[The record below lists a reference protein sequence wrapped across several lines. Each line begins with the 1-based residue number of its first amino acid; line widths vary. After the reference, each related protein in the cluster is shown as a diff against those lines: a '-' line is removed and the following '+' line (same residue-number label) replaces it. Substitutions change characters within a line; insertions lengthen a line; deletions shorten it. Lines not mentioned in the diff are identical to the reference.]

1 MIKIAV
7 DLLGADRSECQ
18 LIDGVIT
25 ALNENPDLFVYALG
39 TETELEKALK
49 SKSFNREQ
57 LEIINAP
64 EVITNH
70 DNPMEA
76 IRTKTNSSMIM
87 GAALCR
93 DNEEVGAFV
102 SCGATGALMVS
113 SMFMIKPISPA
124 ISPVL
129 VCEFLKR
136 NGEYVCLADCGANLD
151 CPADKIVS
159 FARMGSAYMKA
170 KGVENPKVRLL
181 SNGAEDSK
189 GTAVIKEANALL
201 RETSLNFLGNTEGS
215 MVLKGDADVIAADG
229 YSGNV
234 LLKTLECG
242 ATSVISDIFDYAES
256 LENEEE
262 KEHFKSLAQRLY
274 RRYDYNTQGGAVLLG
289 VKKPVIKG
297 HGAATAETVYSIV
310 KIAYTLAK
318 NNLVDKIKSEFCIAG

>member
-1 MIKIAV
+1 MFKIAI
-7 DLLGADRSECQ
+7 DLLGADRDETELLS
-18 LIDGVIT
+18 GVVT
-25 ALNENPDLFVYALG
+25 ALNANPDLFAYVLG
-39 TETELEKALK
+39 TKEKLEKALENK
-49 SKSFNREQ
+49 VYNKEQ
-57 LEIINAP
+57 IEVIDAP
-64 EVITNH
+64 DVITNH

-76 IRTKTNSSMIM
+76 IRTKTNSSMIK

-93 DNEEVGAFV
+93 DNEDVGAFV
-102 SCGATGALMVS
+102 SCGATGSLMVS
-113 SMFMIKPISPA
+113 SLFIIKPLSPS
-124 ISPVL
+124 ITPVL

-136 NGEYVCLADCGANLD
+136 DGEYICLADCGANLD

-159 FARMGSAYMKA
+159 FAKMGSAYMSA

-189 GTAVIKEANALL
+189 GTNVIKEANALL
-201 RETSLNFLGNTEGS
+201 KETNLNFLGNIEGS
-215 MVLKGDADVIAADG
+215 TVLESDADVIATDG

-242 ATSVISDIFDYAES
+242 ANTVIKDIYDYADT
-256 LENEEE
+256 LEG
-262 KEHFKSLAQRLY
+262 KDREHFRALADKLH

-297 HGAATAETVYSIV
+297 HGAATAETMESIV

-318 NNLVDKIKSEFCIAG
+318 NNLIDKIKNAFSIN